1 MTIKWLLQKLAWNLV
16 VTIKWLL
23 QKLAKT
29 SMKPTCGDN

>member
-23 QKLAKT
+23 QKT
-29 SMKPTCGDN
+29 SMKSSGDN